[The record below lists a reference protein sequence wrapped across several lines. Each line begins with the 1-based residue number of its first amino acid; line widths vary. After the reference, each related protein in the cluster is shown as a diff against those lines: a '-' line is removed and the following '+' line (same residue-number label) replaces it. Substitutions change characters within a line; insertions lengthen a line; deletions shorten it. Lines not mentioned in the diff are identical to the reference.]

1 MLNCTEL
8 NTLEVLR
15 YQLITPHYLQNFIL
29 ARQLKVI
36 TVLGINK
43 GTNCKEG
50 SKYLEISNE
59 LIVTCTWIECA
70 FSGHYYS
77 TLSRQW
83 SGNRLDLYIAASFSI
98 NWSPSA
104 LYRLHFL
111 MQRPT
116 GRPMNHR
123 DLHKTPYHVTLVH
136 RDNGVFHDKE
146 ICQI

>member
-1 MLNCTEL
+1 MSNCTEV

-15 YQLITPHYLQNFIL
+15 YQLITPHNLQNFIQ
-29 ARQLKVI
+29 ARQLKEI
-36 TVLGINK
+36 AVLGGNK
-43 GTNCKEG
+43 GTDCKEG

-59 LIVTCTWIECA
+59 LIVTCTRIECA

-77 TLSRQW
+77 TLSKQW
-83 SGNRLDLYIAASFSI
+83 SRNRRDLYIATSFSI
-98 NWSPSA
+98 NWNPSA

-123 DLHKTPYHVTLVH
+123 AAV
-136 RDNGVFHDKE
+136 
-146 ICQI
+146 C